1 MTVNP
6 DTIVAEKIIAALR
19 EKKLLTEQRLN
30 GLEQKLSAGDLDAGD
45 WRILVELDDKKVEE
59 EHDDSKD

>member
-1 MTVNP
+1 MTANP
-6 DTIVAEKIIAALR
+6 DTIVAENILTALR

-30 GLEQKLSAGDLDAGD
+30 GLEQKLSAGSLDAGD
-45 WRILVELDDKKVEE
+45 WRLLAELDDKKAKE